1 MRGSI
6 NYQKFGQNYF
16 VVDSKGVKI
25 TYSDLYR
32 DVLALRSVIEE
43 GLVFCF
49 CQNKINSLTGYVA
62 FIESDLKILMVDVNL
77 DVDLIGSLVSL
88 YHPNYVWLPD
98 NEINKYNFN
107 GKRII
112 SLGEYSLVKIND
124 EYLTTHKDLAILL
137 PTSGSTGSPKFVRVS
152 YDNLLSNA
160 KSIANYLNINE
171 NERPVTSLPMHYSY
185 GLSVINSHL
194 ISGATILM
202 TEYSV
207 MQKEFWDFV
216 KKEKATSI
224 SGVPYTYEM
233 LRRLRIFD
241 MELPFLKTFTQA
253 GGKLNPT
260 LVKEYIQKALEKNKE
275 FIVMYGQT
283 EATARMS
290 YLPFDKSLDK
300 FSSIGIAIPDGE
312 FFLINESGEEVTS
325 PFVDG
330 ELVYKGPNVSL
341 GYANCVEDLAKGD
354 ENNSILY
361 TGDIAQKDE
370 DGFFYIT
377 GRMKRFVKIYGNR
390 VNLDELEQLLK
401 NLVLSC
407 ACVGVDDHVTIFT
420 TEFDKQDDIK
430 KLLNSKTGIN
440 SRAFSVRHIAT
451 IPKNSS
457 GKTQYSELTSLL

>member
-1 MRGSI
+1 MGYDFNFSGHLSRTAVIDAKGGHFTYLDLVKNIASI
-6 NYQKFGQNYF
+6 KSNL
-16 VVDSKGVKI
+16 D
-25 TYSDLYR
+25 R
-32 DVLALRSVIEE
+32 
-43 GLVFCF
+43 GLVFNLCT
-49 CQNKINSLTGYVA
+49 NTIGSLTGYVA
-62 FIESDLKILMVDVNL
+62 FIDSEVVVVMIDANQDIQLLHS
-77 DVDLIGSLVSL
+77 LIDTYS
-88 YHPNYVWLPD
+88 PNYLWVPTYLLS
-98 NEINKYNFN
+98 KLNF
-107 GKRII
+107 K
-112 SLGEYSLVKIND
+112 YSLKVALLNYNLIQICTNSIHVFD
-124 EYLTTHKDLAILL
+124 ELSLML
-137 PTSGSTGSPKFVRVS
+137 PTSGSTGSPKLVRLS
-152 YDNLLSNA
+152 RKNIFSNA
-160 KSIANYLNINE
+160 KSISEYLRINE

-233 LRRLRIFD
+233 LRRLRVFD

-260 LVKEYIQKALEKNKE
+260 LVKEYIQKALETNKE

-312 FFLINESGEEVTS
+312 FLLINESGEEVTS

-457 GKTQYSELTSLL
+457 GKIQYSELTSLL